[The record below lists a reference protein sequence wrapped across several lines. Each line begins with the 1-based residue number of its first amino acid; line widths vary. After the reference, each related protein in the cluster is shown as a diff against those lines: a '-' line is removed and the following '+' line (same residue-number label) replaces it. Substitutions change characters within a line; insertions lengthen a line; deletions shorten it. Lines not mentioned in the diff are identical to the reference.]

1 VTTYVLHMDLDQFI
15 AAVEV
20 LRRPELVGKPVV
32 VGGDGDPAK
41 RGVVST
47 ANYEARRFG
56 IRSGMPLRTA
66 YKRYPDAVFLP
77 VDAEAYLAASREVM
91 DTLRTFPAVVETAGW
106 DEAFMEVETDEPEG
120 LARDIQ
126 GAVLH
131 QTKLWC
137 SIGVGDNK
145 LRAKIASGFAK
156 PAGVYR
162 LTRENWSVVMGGRT
176 VDALWGIGK
185 KTAAKLEALG
195 IRTVDQLAGADDEAL
210 ARAFGPRTG
219 PWLRQLGTGED
230 ATPVTSEPYLPKA
243 RGRERTYQQ
252 DITDPDEVRR
262 EVAKLARA
270 VVEDLKEEGRA
281 AVRVVVK
288 VRFAPFFTSTHGLP
302 LPQPTMDPD
311 AIEAG
316 ALAALAKFELDRPVR
331 LLGVRAEMVEKG

>member
-1 VTTYVLHMDLDQFI
+1 
-15 AAVEV
+15 
-20 LRRPELVGKPVV
+20 
-32 VGGDGDPAK
+32 
-41 RGVVST
+41 
-47 ANYEARRFG
+47 
-56 IRSGMPLRTA
+56 
-66 YKRYPDAVFLP
+66 
-77 VDAEAYLAASREVM
+77 
-91 DTLRTFPAVVETAGW
+91 
-106 DEAFMEVETDEPEG
+106 DEAFMEVETDEPER

-162 LTRENWSVVMGGRT
+162 LTRENWSEVMGRRT

-185 KTAAKLEALG
+185 KTAAKLDALG
-195 IRTVDQLAGADDEAL
+195 IQTVDQLAGADDEAL

-230 ATPVTSEPYLPKA
+230 ATPVTSEPYVPKA
-243 RGRERTYQQ
+243 RGRERTYQR

-288 VRFAPFFTSTHGLP
+288 VRFAPFFTSTHGVP
-302 LPQPTMDPD
+302 LPEPTMDPQ

-316 ALAALAKFELDRPVR
+316 SLAALAKFELDRPVR
-331 LLGVRAEMVEKG
+331 LLGVRAEMIEKG